1 MLYPPMSELLGKINS
16 RYMLVNVVARRS
28 RELSEAAF
36 EKGESLGAKPVSVA
50 INQLANG
57 EYTAVRKGEY

>member
-1 MLYPPMSELLGKINS
+1 MSELLGKINS

>member
-1 MLYPPMSELLGKINS
+1 MLYPPMSSLLNKIPS
-16 RYMLVNVVARRS
+16 RYMLVNVVAKRS

-36 EKGESLGAKPVSVA
+36 ERGESLGAKPVSVA

-57 EYTAVRKGEY
+57 DYTAEHKGEY